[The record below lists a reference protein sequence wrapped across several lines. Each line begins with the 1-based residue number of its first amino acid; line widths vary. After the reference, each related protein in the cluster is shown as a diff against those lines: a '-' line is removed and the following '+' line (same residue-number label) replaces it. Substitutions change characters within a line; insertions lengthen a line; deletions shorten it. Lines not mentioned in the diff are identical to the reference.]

1 MKIGAENKKKVW
13 LMVVLLAIAIPLVIY
28 SFTTTNS
35 SSSSVAAAPQTS
47 TAAPAPAP
55 AKKSGI
61 PKIREGTLDPT
72 LRTDILTASQKIDY
86 TGGKRNIFIDEP
98 LPPPQPIAAV
108 RPTNTTPPPPLVT
121 EAPKP
126 PIPLTYYGFTSR
138 PGEPKKAFLR
148 NGENLF
154 VAGEGDV
161 VDRRYRILKITN
173 QFVLV
178 EDVLNSNQQTIS
190 LTPPQAG

>member
-13 LMVVLLAIAIPLVIY
+13 LMVVLLVIAIPLVIY
-28 SFTTTNS
+28 SFSTMNP

-47 TAAPAPAP
+47 TPAPAP
-55 AKKSGI
+55 ASAKKTGI

-72 LRTDILTASQKIDY
+72 LRTDILLASQKIDY
-86 TGGKRNIFIDEP
+86 AGGKRNIFIDEP
-98 LPPPQPIAAV
+98 LPPPKPVTDV
-108 RPTNTTPPPPLVT
+108 RSHNTPQPPPLVV
-121 EAPKP
+121 EVPKP
-126 PIPLTYYGFTSR
+126 AMPLKYDGFSSR
-138 PGEPKKAFLR
+138 PGEPKKAFLQ
-148 NGENLF
+148 NGENIF

-173 QFVLV
+173 NFVLV
-178 EDVLNSNQQTIS
+178 EDVLNNYQQTIT